1 MASELATCSDSW
13 PNVAAMPRDPDDR
26 PLSPEARVI
35 LCYAEV
41 ATLKADAAVLSALY
55 ASLDEAGRQRLRT
68 PIGADG

>member
-1 MASELATCSDSW
+1 
-13 PNVAAMPRDPDDR
+13 MPRDPDDR